1 MNSRVKVFAAFAA
14 LQGTGE
20 HVLSAQDNEFV
31 TQVGPGTPMGEMLR
45 EYWIPGLL
53 SEEVPDPDSDP
64 RRIMLLGEQLVA
76 FRDTSGRVGV
86 IGNLCPHRGASLFF
100 GRNEENGIRC
110 VYHGWKFDVTGACVD
125 MPNEPAESNF
135 KSRVKA
141 AAYPTRERGGLV
153 WVYMG
158 HRETPPELPDFE
170 ANPEGGQVSAVMR
183 DCNWLQAL
191 EGDIDTAHFGF
202 LHLGAAKLEDTE
214 PGTMNH
220 YAVKTRSPKYMV
232 VDTDFGAMYTAYRPA
247 EDGEVYWRTGQY
259 LFPFYTH
266 IPTGVMGREIRTR
279 AWVPLDDNHT
289 LYIYM
294 SPKPHDPSTERRQPG
309 ETRYYAGSALQPDS
323 TDWFG
328 RYRYVPDGSNDYLID
343 REAQRSGRSFTGIE
357 SVPLQDQAVC
367 ESMGPVLNRELE
379 HLGTS
384 DLMVVRV
391 RNLLREAAIAH
402 SDKKVV
408 PPGVEDPH
416 VYRVRS
422 GGVIL
427 PEAVPWPEG
436 IQQFMPA
443 YVDDVPIDD
452 NGRPT
457 KLQV

>member
-1 MNSRVKVFAAFAA
+1 MRTLIRV
-14 LQGTGE
+14 
-20 HVLSAQDNEFV
+20 
-31 TQVGPGTPMGEMLR
+31 
-45 EYWIPGLL
+45 
-53 SEEVPDPDSDP
+53 
-64 RRIMLLGEQLVA
+64 RIMLLGEQLIA

-86 IGNLCPHRGASLFF
+86 ISAISARIVEPRCFLVATRRTASAAFTTA
-100 GRNEENGIRC
+100 GSSTSP
-110 VYHGWKFDVTGACVD
+110 V
-125 MPNEPAESNF
+125 PASTCRT
-135 KSRVKA
+135 SRQSRTSRRRVKA

-153 WVYMG
+153 WAYMG
-158 HRETPPELPDFE
+158 HRETPPPLPDFE
-170 ANPEGGQVSAVMR
+170 ANLPREVTSSAVMR
-183 DCNWLQAL
+183 ECNWLQAL
-191 EGDIDTAHFGF
+191 EGDIDTRTSGSCTS
-202 LHLGAAKLEDTE
+202 GAAKLEDTE

-220 YAVKTRSPKYMV
+220 YTVRTRSPKYMV

-289 LYIYM
+289 MFYM
-294 SPKPHDPSTERRQPG
+294 DGTTDSQPG
-309 ETRYYAGSALQPDS
+309 SRGPRSTVPLLLGLCVPAGLDRLVRTLPLRSR
-323 TDWFG
+323 W
-328 RYRYVPDGSNDYLID
+328 SNDYLID
-343 REAQRSGRSFTGIE
+343 RETDNGRARALRESR

-402 SDKKVV
+402 SDKKVM
-408 PPGVEDPH
+408 PPGVEDPD

-427 PEAVPWPEG
+427 PEGVSWPEG
-436 IQQFMPA
+436 IRQFMPA
-443 YVDDVPIDD
+443 YVEDVPIDD

-457 KLQV
+457 TAVL